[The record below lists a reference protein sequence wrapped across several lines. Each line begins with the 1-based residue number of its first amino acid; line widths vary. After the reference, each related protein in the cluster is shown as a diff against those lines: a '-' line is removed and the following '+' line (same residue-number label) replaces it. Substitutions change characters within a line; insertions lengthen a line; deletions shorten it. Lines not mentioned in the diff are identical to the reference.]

1 MTRHSGLDMPRKQSI
16 DRHEEILS
24 AAYRV
29 FAEKGYHQTGIA
41 DIATELGI
49 GHGTFYRYFKNK
61 LDIFERVVE
70 LVIQKIAGVVALED
84 PQVTDNLQ
92 DYREQSERIGN
103 RLFDLF
109 THDEHLSQL
118 LFYEALGITPE
129 LNEKLQAAMDTF
141 AQLTELY
148 LKNGVSKGFLAP
160 DLDTAVTARAINAM
174 IFEGIRRAA
183 SRENHAEAWLTAV
196 LKLMFEGMGR

>member
-1 MTRHSGLDMPRKQSI
+1 MPRKQSS
-16 DRHEEILS
+16 DRHGEILS
-24 AAYRV
+24 AAYKV

-61 LDIFERVVE
+61 LDIFEHVVE
-70 LVIQKIAGVVALED
+70 LVIQKIGGVVALEN
-84 PQVTDNLQ
+84 PQATDNIQ
-92 DYREQSERIGN
+92 EYKEQSERIGN

-109 THDEHLSQL
+109 TQDEHLSQL

-129 LNEKLQAAMDTF
+129 LNKKLQTAMDTF

-148 LKNGVSKGFLAP
+148 LTNGVSKGFLAP
-160 DLDTAVTARAINAM
+160 ELDTAVTARAINTM
-174 IFEGIRRAA
+174 IFEGIRQAA
-183 SRENHAEAWLTAV
+183 SGQDRSEAWLTAV
-196 LKLMFEGMGR
+196 LKLMFEGVGR

>member
-1 MTRHSGLDMPRKQSI
+1 MPRKRSS
-16 DRHEEILS
+16 DRHEEILT
-24 AAYRV
+24 AAYKV
-29 FAEKGYHQTGIA
+29 FAEKGYHRTGIA

-61 LDIFERVVE
+61 LDIFEHVVE
-70 LVIQKIAGVVALED
+70 VVIQKIAGVVALEN
-84 PQVTDNLQ
+84 PQATDNLQ

-109 THDEHLSQL
+109 INDEHLSRL

-129 LNEKLQAAMDTF
+129 LNEKLQTAMDTF

-160 DLDTAVTARAINAM
+160 ELDTAVTARAINAM

-196 LKLMFEGMGR
+196 LKLMFEGVGR